1 MSRLR
6 PVRVALVVL
15 VVVAATGCGSDDTPD
30 GYSDAVRDGLVQ
42 GCAEDDTDPDLVEV
56 CECTYEELADDVS
69 FDDFARIEDR
79 LAQGEERLPQEL
91 IEVIRGC
98 IRSVSAERS

>member
-1 MSRLR
+1 M
-6 PVRVALVVL
+6 
-15 VVVAATGCGSDDTPD
+15 
-30 GYSDAVRDGLVQ
+30 
-42 GCAEDDTDPDLVEV
+42 